1 MSYSK
6 ASSFNRTARA
16 RMRSVPIPTTIAA
29 VALTTYIYHIQTSSP
44 VSNDAGPSEATVP
57 LVNEGL
63 EILPKVSGKPK
74 VNATTA
80 ESIAAAED
88 QAVWVWGSNRNNTL
102 LPPASGSAST
112 PNQLK
117 TARPTPY
124 VPKATPLRD
133 LVLAEKYGAAVD
145 GRGDLWFWGNGY
157 WDNGIRNASPPGQ
170 SQTAEGNSPADAAKA
185 QKSLKGKNI
194 TSVAATTNKIYALS
208 SAGDIYAVA
217 AARNLQKF
225 EKQGGSSGSSSSS
238 WWDTLGLGKL
248 VGVFS
253 QDPGVDFVKLDVAG
267 DGGLKKGERFTSLVA
282 GKSHILALTS
292 KGQAFSM
299 PVDPNGN
306 SHKQLGTRITLP
318 QLTTEQGASAS
329 SAVNPSLSAS
339 QAVMSA
345 LPASHDI
352 RYCTALQ
359 PITSLS
365 SIELAQVAA
374 GENTSFFRTRGE
386 GRVLGLGANSLGQ
399 IGLGA
404 LSNVEIVPVPTE
416 IVLARSYPGGTTLKC
431 LNIAAGANSTYF
443 TVERSAT
450 AQPHMKFVDLLA
462 VGSGLTGTLGN
473 GLWSSA
479 NSTPVKVKTVSG
491 LQEYSEASQ
500 SFVPLNIAKVSVS
513 SSPTPHVFA
522 TLHTVALSDATG
534 VQEKMY
540 GNDCMAWGAGADYQ
554 TGTGKRSNLA
564 VPQHLPPLKSPAKGL
579 IDALGN
585 GDSAPVA
592 REKTL
597 GSGTVSPMPHSR
609 LQLHAG
615 SADTYDLDGNLIKRN
630 VKAEQTIYAGHNASA
645 VYWKIV
651 QD

>member
-1 MSYSK
+1 MSC
-6 ASSFNRTARA
+6 
-16 RMRSVPIPTTIAA
+16 
-29 VALTTYIYHIQTSSP
+29 
-44 VSNDAGPSEATVP
+44 
-57 LVNEGL
+57 
-63 EILPKVSGKPK
+63 
-74 VNATTA
+74 
-80 ESIAAAED
+80 
-88 QAVWVWGSNRNNTL
+88 WVWGSNRNNTL
-102 LPPASGSAST
+102 LPPASGLT
-112 PNQLK
+112 PTQNQLK

-124 VPKATPLRD
+124 IPKATPLRD

-145 GRGDLWFWGNGY
+145 GKGDLWFWGNGY
-157 WDNGIRNASPPGQ
+157 WENGITNTPGDGQ
-170 SQTAEGNSPADAAKA
+170 SQNVQSGLSGDATKA
-185 QKSLKGKNI
+185 QRSLKGKNI
-194 TSVAATTNKIYALS
+194 ASLAVTSNKIYALS
-208 SAGDIYAVA
+208 SSGDIYAVA
-217 AARNLQKF
+217 ANRTLQQSEPSERAR
-225 EKQGGSSGSSSSS
+225 ETSSS
-238 WWDTLGLGKL
+238 WWDVLGLGRL
-248 VGVFS
+248 VGAFS

-267 DGGLKKGERFTSLVA
+267 DGGLRKGERFTSLVA

-306 SHKQLGTRITLP
+306 SHKQLGTRIGLP
-318 QLTTEQGASAS
+318 ESNLASTS
-329 SAVNPSLSAS
+329 TSATRNI
-339 QAVMSA
+339 MSA
-345 LPASHDI
+345 LPATHNV

-365 SIELAQVAA
+365 GIELAQVAA
-374 GENTSFFRTRGE
+374 GENTSFFRTKGE

-404 LSNVEIVPVPTE
+404 LSSVDIVPVPTE

-479 NSTPVKVKTVSG
+479 NSSPVKVKTVSG

-500 SFVPLNIAKVSVS
+500 SFVPLDIAKVSVS

-534 VQEKMY
+534 VQQKMY
-540 GNDCMAWGAGADYQ
+540 GNDCMAWGAGGDYQ
-554 TGTGKRSNLA
+554 LGNGKRSNLA
-564 VPQHLPPLKSPAKGL
+564 VPQHLPPLKGPAKGL

-585 GDSAPVA
+585 DIPSPEI

-615 SADTYDLDGNLIKRN
+615 TADTYDLEGNLIKRN

-651 QD
+651 QN

>member
-1 MSYSK
+1 MSYSN
-6 ASSFNRTARA
+6 SSTFTRTARL
-16 RMRSVPIPTTIAA
+16 RMRSIPVPATIAA
-29 VALTTYIYHIQTSSP
+29 IALTTYIYHIQTSSP
-44 VSNDAGPSEATVP
+44 VSNDAGPSAATNP

-63 EILPKVSGKPK
+63 EIRPKVTGKPR

-80 ESIAAAED
+80 ESIAVAED

-102 LPPASGSAST
+102 LPPVSGSAST

-117 TARPTPY
+117 IARPTPY

-157 WDNGIRNASPPGQ
+157 WDNGVATAHGSGQ
-170 SQTAEGNSPADAAKA
+170 SQTVQSTSPSDVAKA

-194 TSVAATTNKIYALS
+194 TSLAGTTNKIYALS
-208 SAGDIYAVA
+208 SSGDIYAVA
-217 AARNLQKF
+217 AARNLQKS
-225 EKQGGSSGSSSSS
+225 EVVDRSSSNSSSS
-238 WWDTLGLGKL
+238 WWDTLGFGKL
-248 VGVFS
+248 VSVFS

-267 DGGLKKGERFTSLVA
+267 DGGLKKGEKFTSLVA

-306 SHKQLGTRITLP
+306 SHKQLGTRITVP
-318 QLTTEQGASAS
+318 QVTADQGANPSP
-329 SAVNPSLSAS
+329 AVNPSSSAS

-345 LPASHDI
+345 LPANHDI

-365 SIELAQVAA
+365 SIELVQVAA
-374 GENTSFFRTRGE
+374 GENTSFFRTKGE

-416 IVLARSYPGGTTLKC
+416 IVLARSYPGGTTLRC
-431 LNIAAGANSTYF
+431 LNIAAGANSTFF

-479 NSTPVKVKTVSG
+479 NSSPVKVKTVSG

-500 SFVPLNIAKVSVS
+500 SFVPLDIAKVSVS

-534 VQEKMY
+534 VQQKMY
-540 GNDCMAWGAGADYQ
+540 GNDCMTWGAGGEYQ
-554 TGTGKRSNLA
+554 LGNSKRSNLA
-564 VPQHLPPLKSPAKGL
+564 VPQHLPPLKSPARGL

-585 GDSAPVA
+585 GDATPESRA
-592 REKTL
+592 KTF

-645 VYWKIV
+645 VYWKIA
-651 QD
+651 QE